1 MKIRITGTVL
11 ECWGATN
18 LFAEAA
24 NGNENIKKI
33 DVNAHPLYNDSD
45 DEDDEYEICL
55 DVVLQG
61 EL

>member
-1 MKIRITGTVL
+1 MKTKITGTSL

-18 LFAEAA
+18 IFAEAA

-33 DVNAHPLYNDSD
+33 DVNAHPLYDDS
-45 DEDDEYEICL
+45 DDEYEICI